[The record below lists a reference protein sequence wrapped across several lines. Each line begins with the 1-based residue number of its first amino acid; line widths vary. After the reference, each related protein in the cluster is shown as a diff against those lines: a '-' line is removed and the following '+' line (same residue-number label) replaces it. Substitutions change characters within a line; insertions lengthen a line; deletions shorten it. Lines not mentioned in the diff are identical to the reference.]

1 MLLKQLEMMQT
12 KEGGFLSILLS
23 TLGVNLL
30 QNLSAG
36 KRIIRA
42 SERTVRVGQ
51 GFHTL
56 TNF

>member
-1 MLLKQLEMMQT
+1 MMQT